1 MAIVNKGATK
11 GSLLSPSARL
21 IFRRNRSL
29 LVQPV
34 LIVIVLG
41 LLLTYI
47 GNHKL
52 DKIEAFHKKEQERH
66 NGKLTNRYKKII
78 EKSFN

>member
-1 MAIVNKGATK
+1 MKKNQENDNGNENENKK
-11 GSLLSPSARL
+11 DEDEKEQEQENNPN
-21 IFRRNRSL
+21 IY
-29 LVQPV
+29 QE
-34 LIVIVLG
+34 IDK
-41 LLLTYI
+41 
-47 GNHKL
+47 KL